1 MFGLLSRIKKIWIDR
16 RCFLIFSRGIRRLIH
31 LRLFLHGILPHT
43 RGRIVV
49 GWGYKPSS
57 LRARCFAQDHG
68 LPYVALEDGFFR
80 SVGLG
85 IEGTQPFSVVADAM
99 GIYYQAAEPS
109 SLERL
114 IKASC
119 SLQAADLAR
128 AQYCLNLIRENR
140 LSKYN
145 VSRSDACLKVAK
157 PRVLVVDQ
165 TQGDVSVEGALS
177 SAEDF
182 LTMLRV
188 ALDSHPNDI
197 IWIKVHPDVVAG
209 KKCGFLWANV
219 VAHPRIRWYS
229 KSVNPWDF
237 LDTVT
242 DVYTVS
248 SLLGFEALIA
258 GAKVHCFGVPFYA
271 GWGLTTDRLICKMR
285 NVPRSLEQVFFA
297 AYIQYAHYVDP
308 IHHHVCELEDILCYV
323 CDVVRQR
330 RRAKQKV
337 KLIGISRWKRHWLR
351 DFLYLWQYTL
361 QENSVEQLLFWGMHH
376 SEFTDAYRI
385 EDGFIR
391 SVGLGVH
398 FHTPMSLVCDRVGLY
413 YDATRASELE
423 NYINQGECAAGL
435 KTRAAHLIDQ
445 IVTLGVTKY
454 NVGESSVFVPPQDK
468 VVILVIG
475 QVESDASLRYG
486 SPVIKTNAALLE
498 QTRQD
503 NPNAFIIFKPHPD
516 VVAGQRDDG
525 QWHGSYLTFA
535 DQIDVTTSLNV
546 WFSCID
552 ELHTMTSLSGF
563 EALLR
568 KIPVTTYGMPFY
580 AGWGLTQD
588 KISCPRRNI
597 LVSLESLVAAVLIV
611 YPIYLVPKTKQ
622 VCSVEQILFYINQ
635 SQIRG
640 ANQNVIYGFFYKF
653 VSYYSTIK
661 KLKINLMKNSLI
673 TLFKV
678 KLFRNS
684 KS

>member
-1 MFGLLSRIKKIWIDR
+1 MFGLLSRVKRIWIGR
-16 RCFLIFSRGIRRLIH
+16 RCFLIFSRGIRRLMH
-31 LRLFLHGILPHT
+31 LPLFLQVILPHT
-43 RGRIVV
+43 QGRIVV

-57 LRARCFAQDHG
+57 LRARCFAKDHD

-109 SLERL
+109 SLECL
-114 IKASC
+114 IKAAG
-119 SLQAADLAR
+119 SLQAADLER

-145 VSRSDACLKVAK
+145 VSRSDAVLKEMK
-157 PRVLVVDQ
+157 PRILVVDQ

-177 SAEDF
+177 SEKDF
-182 LTMLRV
+182 FTMIRV
-188 ALDSHPNDI
+188 ALNNHPNDV
-197 IWIKVHPDVVAG
+197 IWVKVHPDVVAG
-209 KKCGFLWANV
+209 EKHGFLWGNV
-219 VAHPRIRWYS
+219 TDHGRIRWYAEAI
-229 KSVNPWDF
+229 NPWDF
-237 LDTVT
+237 FDTVT

-258 GAKVHCFGVPFYA
+258 GAHVHCFGVPFYA
-271 GWGLTTDRLICKMR
+271 GWGLTDDRLICAR
-285 NVPRSLEQVFFA
+285 RDVSRSLEQVFFA

-308 IHHHVCELEDILCYV
+308 IHHHACELEDVLYYV
-323 CDVVRQR
+323 SDVVRQR
-330 RRAKQKV
+330 QRPKQAI
-337 KLIGISRWKRHWLR
+337 KLVGVSLWKRHWLR
-351 DFLYLWQYTL
+351 DFLRSWQYQSTEDAKGML
-361 QENSVEQLLFWGMHH
+361 CWGMHQVDNEVAH
-376 SEFTDAYRI
+376 RI

-398 FHTPMSLVCDRVGLY
+398 FHPPMSLVCDRVGLY

-423 NYINQGECAAGL
+423 NYLNQGECAAGL

-454 NVGESSVFVPPQDK
+454 NVGELSSFVPPQDK

-516 VVAGQRDDG
+516 VVAGQRDNG
-525 QWHGSYLTFA
+525 QWQGSYLTFA
-535 DQIDVTTSLNV
+535 DHIDVTTSLNV

-568 KIPVTTYGMPFY
+568 KIPVVTYGLPFY

-588 KISCPRRNI
+588 KISCQRRTI
-597 LVSLESLVAAVLIV
+597 SISLESLVAAVLIV
-611 YPIYLVPKTKQ
+611 YPIYLAPKTKQ
-622 VCSVEQILFYINQ
+622 VCSTEQALCLIKHDKNKKTSWMFSELLLMRVRYCRNLI
-635 SQIRG
+635 
-640 ANQNVIYGFFYKF
+640 YKF
-653 VSYYSTIK
+653 FCYFLS
-661 KLKINLMKNSLI
+661 
-673 TLFKV
+673 
-678 KLFRNS
+678 
-684 KS
+684 